1 VVAVILVVP
10 ACAQDLLIAMAA
22 RRTRNRHVL
31 PLSTPACRPAG
42 TRHDGNARVQ
52 MVDAAVLFSWIG

>member
-1 VVAVILVVP
+1 VAAVILVVP
-10 ACAQDLLIAMAA
+10 ACAQDLLIAMVA
-22 RRTRNRHVL
+22 RHARNRHVL

-42 TRHDGNARVQ
+42 TRHDGNARVR